1 MSERALDV
9 RPGPFLHSGLS
20 TRRVMFEVVAAIVP
34 VVAFATYHF
43 GVVALVTC
51 LSTCAGAL
59 SAERLTAKRPNTL
72 RDGSALIT
80 GLLLALTLPPALPQW
95 MSFLGGAVGIL
106 VGKAVFGGLGQNPF
120 NPALVGRAF
129 LQAAFPTA
137 LTTWTLPAERL
148 GALPPSSL
156 ALPFARGAP
165 VDAIS
170 AATPLGMSKFQ
181 HELTAIE
188 PLLWGNTAGSL
199 GETSAV
205 LLVGIGLWLVLRQVA
220 DFRLFVSPLA
230 SAFVFSAALHVAA
243 PDRHPPPLFMLLS
256 GGLLFGA
263 VFMVTDPVT
272 SPVTAR
278 GAWIYGSGVGLL
290 VVLIRAFGGLPE
302 GVMYSVLLMNA
313 TVPLIDRRTQPTP
326 FGGVV
331 RR

>member
-1 MSERALDV
+1 MTERELDV
-9 RPGPFLHSGLS
+9 RPGPFLHGGLS
-20 TRRVMFEVVAAIVP
+20 TRRVMLEVVASTVP

-43 GVVALVTC
+43 GVVALLTC
-51 LSTCAGAL
+51 ASATAGAL
-59 SAERLTAKRPNTL
+59 LAERLTTSRPTTL
-72 RDGSALIT
+72 KDGSALIT
-80 GLLLALTLPPALPQW
+80 GLLLGLTLPPALPQW

-137 LTTWTLPAERL
+137 LTTWTVPPERL
-148 GALPPSSL
+148 ADLPPSSL
-156 ALPFARGAP
+156 APPFAHGAP

-170 AATPLGMSKFQ
+170 AATPLGLSKFQ

-205 LLVGIGLWLVLRQVA
+205 LLVAIGLWLTVRGIA
-220 DFRLFVSPLA
+220 DWRLFVSPLIA
-230 SAFVFSAALHVAA
+230 AALFSGVLHLAT
-243 PDRHPPPLFMLLS
+243 PDRYPPPIFTLLS

-272 SPVTAR
+272 SPITAR
-278 GAWIYGSGVGLL
+278 GAWLYGSGVGLL
-290 VVLIRAFGGLPE
+290 VVLIRTFGGLPE
-302 GVMYSVLLMNA
+302 GVMYAVLLMNA
-313 TVPLIDRRTQPTP
+313 TVPLIDRTTQPTP